1 MTTGKPDTPVAACNQ
16 DTTDR
21 TPDFRAG
28 HRVRLFDRYVK
39 NGADALHPHEL
50 LELLLTFSIH
60 RRDTKQIAHALLR
73 RFKTVN
79 AVCTTP
85 TDILQEID
93 GVGEKSA
100 ILLQLVHDIAAVA
113 LKERYERNS
122 VLSHRKEVEAYL
134 RFCYGNRRDEYVAV
148 LFLDTGNHVIQT
160 EIVAEGTVNQCV
172 LYPRTILKRALEVH
186 AASFIVAHNHPAG
199 TPDPSEGDW
208 LITRRLYEGGRLLDI
223 TLLDHVIVCSNAVI
237 SLREMDRWPH

>member
-1 MTTGKPDTPVAACNQ
+1 MISGKPRDPDTGGATGA
-16 DTTDR
+16 TS
-21 TPDFRAG
+21 DFNVG
-28 HRVRLFDRYVK
+28 HRRRLLDRYMK
-39 NGADALHPHEL
+39 NGSDALHPYEL

-85 TDILQEID
+85 KDILQEID
-93 GVGEKSA
+93 GIGEKSA
-100 ILLQLVHDIAAVA
+100 ILLKLVHDIAAAA
-113 LKERYERNS
+113 LKERYERNN
-122 VLSHRKEVEAYL
+122 VLTHRQEVEAYL

-186 AASFIVAHNHPAG
+186 AAAFILAHNHPAG
-199 TPDPSEGDW
+199 TPNPSEGDW
-208 LITRRLYEGGRLLDI
+208 LITRRLHEAGRLLEI
-223 TLLDHVIVCSNAVI
+223 TLLDHIIVCSDEVV
-237 SLREMDRWPH
+237 SLREMERWPH